1 MKTFLKILFPLLV
14 VAIGAGVMYGL
25 VKTGEPLKPQ
35 EAVKSIPRV
44 RVQVVSPTQVE
55 LKVSSQGT
63 VMPGID
69 IILVS
74 QVAGTIVS
82 KSKALAAGGYFEQ
95 GDVLLEIDPVDYELA
110 LVQSNARLLEAKA
123 RLMREEAE
131 AEIALIEWDELG
143 KDGEASA
150 LLLRVPQLAEATA
163 AVESAAANVKLSNR
177 DLDKTRIKAPF
188 AGRILTTFADVGQYV
203 PRGAQ
208 LAEIYSIET
217 AEIRLPL
224 SVQELAYVNVPF
236 NFRGESKAQQHPS
249 VKLTAK
255 LGGRDRTWTGK
266 IVRTEGEIDP
276 RTRMLTAV
284 AEVQN
289 PYGRKP
295 GEDTSPLAAGLF
307 VHAEIDGE
315 TVENVFEIPR
325 TAVSGMNTVLVIDQG
340 DRLQFREVDVLRS
353 NRDTVIIQ
361 SGLKTGERVC
371 LTPLEAPVANMEV
384 LVVDEVEYDGKT
396 VAQGGGQ

>member
-1 MKTFLKILFPLLV
+1 
-14 VAIGAGVMYGL
+14 
-25 VKTGEPLKPQ
+25 
-35 EAVKSIPRV
+35 
-44 RVQVVSPTQVE
+44 
-55 LKVSSQGT
+55 
-63 VMPGID
+63 MPGID

-82 KSKALAAGGYFEQ
+82 KSKALAAGGYFEK

-131 AEIALIEWDELG
+131 AEIARIEWDELG

-163 AVESAAANVKLSNR
+163 VVESAAANVKLANR
-177 DLDKTRIKAPF
+177 DLEKTRIKAPF
-188 AGRILTTFADVGQYV
+188 AGRILSTFADVGQYV

-249 VKLTAK
+249 VELTAK

-371 LTPLEAPVANMEV
+371 LTPLEAPVPNMEV